1 MKIIKALNFE
11 ERYFIELNVKYQEIT
26 DKNLVEK
33 YYHPSY
39 INNDDVVHSIL
50 INLYRVNCVNEAV
63 GSLSY
68 SEKHSISLSVFVC
81 KSVKSALLKE
91 VLNEDR
97 NIKGRVYPIGPI
109 HEISKELYLE
119 IQNSFHDIWDYDDKI
134 VINNKL
140 VDLLKYL
147 SGFLNLEV
155 GYNKI
160 KIYHE

>member
-1 MKIIKALNFE
+1 M
-11 ERYFIELNVKYQEIT
+11 
-26 DKNLVEK
+26 
-33 YYHPSY
+33 
-39 INNDDVVHSIL
+39 
-50 INLYRVNCVNEAV
+50 
-63 GSLSY
+63 
-68 SEKHSISLSVFVC
+68 
-81 KSVKSALLKE
+81 
-91 VLNEDR
+91 LNEDR

>member
-11 ERYFIELNVKYQEIT
+11 DRYFIELSVKYQEIT
-26 DKNLVEK
+26 DKDLVEK

-39 INNDDVVHSIL
+39 INNNDVVHSIL

-68 SEKHSISLSVFVC
+68 SEKHSVSLSVFVC
-81 KSVKSALLKE
+81 KSAKSALLKE

-134 VINNKL
+134 VENDKL
-140 VDLLKYL
+140 VNLLKYL
-147 SGFLNLEV
+147 SGFLNLES

-160 KIYHE
+160 KNIS